1 MINFWSMMCGY
12 CIDELPEI
20 AKYADTLPDNVQVIT
35 VCLDLESDEE
45 IKAAQDTLKAAGF
58 KGTTLI
64 KGDGDF
70 KTVFKEI
77 QYAGN
82 RRHRGTDCLTCHFQ
96 SAGYHADSKGYGQ

>member
-20 AKYADTLPDNVQVIT
+20 AKYADALPDNVQVIT
-35 VCLDLESDEE
+35 VCLDLEGDDEV
-45 IKAAQDTLKAAGF
+45 KATQDTLKDAGF

-70 KTVFKEI
+70 KTVCEEI
-77 QYAGN
+77 
-82 RRHRGTDCLTCHFQ
+82 R
-96 SAGYHADSKGYGQ
+96 SK